1 MLLKAIIVQP
11 TYFVKMYNL
20 LILPFYEQQIDLIRG
35 KCDIWV
41 KAESHV
47 SVMILF

>member
-1 MLLKAIIVQP
+1 MLLKTIIVQP